1 MSNSQNSSYNN
12 ISELNIDNKDNLSSS
27 NGSLNNL
34 KNNMNNN
41 IINNFSNYIIRKKNS
56 YSICLLNYIFYNEE
70 FLHPI
75 LNYLSIK
82 ELANFR
88 RINHNILNLIHQYL
102 KERFDYEI
110 QSTIHYQNQNE
121 KLIISYMNHI
131 DEQIP
136 LTTNNW
142 LDLNLERNLQNLN
155 ILNQELINKII
166 NINDSVKIP
175 DFIYKSLLII
185 IGFNEQDI
193 IDDEDINWKKFSES
207 ILSTSNIM
215 EIINNIDYEN
225 INDIEIMKMLNE
237 LNSPELSIDNVKN
250 ISEDYSKLILW
261 LQTVVSFHI
270 LIHPYIFRNTKGT
283 IQLHS
288 KEYFFAT
295 EMEAKIEKIYKLKR
309 FLLYLKIL
317 KVKIG
322 EYIFTIQ
329 YSNEHKKNNNNNHK
343 YNLLKKKLK
352 KKSLYYNN
360 INNIYDEINN
370 YKIIG
375 NILSY
380 IPIKDS
386 FKYMNVSKSFFN
398 GFKYNIDILLF
409 SIIKEIYFFRF
420 QSYDEHIDN
429 IPLIYSHN
437 IFSQFFLMLDNI
449 LNEPSASYSELISK
463 EVVNELKLLKG
474 KNEYIYQISKIFCD
488 LTEIKLSK
496 KNKESKKDYIGE
508 IRTLAIK
515 GDLFKIMKNCNKLHF
530 DQKKKNSIQQQLKK
544 FFDYNILKKVKNIN
558 RSIYCL
564 LIWELLFLQYMRI
577 YNIFDFINFE
587 VINIKYD
594 NSQIEFVEYFLKLME
609 NLKYMLKLKYHF
621 NKNNKNRKCTLYG
634 FKESFDN
641 LKKFL
646 VYQKLTYKSDTILN
660 SSYGNFEMIG
670 SSYFNVILNR
680 NNKFSNDILP
690 FYERIINEIYMFYN
704 DNNFNEEYDNNLIL
718 KNNDKNEK
726 ILDAFSLEINSF
738 TSLNDI
744 ENDNTN
750 NALNNNKTK
759 NYNNTTYLNRMLPD
773 LNVNQFFN
781 KKNLFTNKTY
791 YMANRKRKS
800 KYKTKIIDIPDNL
813 FIKIIFFYIDLNGL
827 YKFGMSNHKFLE
839 CFKIHMHLRVN
850 YLNKIKKNFE
860 EENIEIINSINTK
873 RELFYSNYEM
883 SPPNKEHAT
892 KLLNKLKIND
902 IKELKLYFKKYNKI
916 YVTIITPFILLLNEK
931 SASKIKNN
939 SIFESAKKTLY
950 FSNVNILIKKI
961 NSLGIEL
968 MPGNIIN
975 KVDELLLNNIY
986 FKPEY
991 MKNFNTCFSNVIS
1004 WAIGVL
1010 ELYKI
1015 LRKYSAN
1022 IYDFEILEKNEINF
1036 CKEIDTATLNYYKAM
1051 RYTKYFCEEY
1061 QKEAKDIM
1069 RQMDIFID

>member
-1 MSNSQNSSYNN
+1 MSNSQNLSYNN
-12 ISELNIDNKDNLSSS
+12 IRELIIDNADNLSSS
-27 NGSLNNL
+27 NGSLHNL

-70 FLHPI
+70 FLYPI

-102 KERFDYEI
+102 KERIDYEI
-110 QSTIHYQNQNE
+110 QSTIQNQNQNE

-155 ILNQELINKII
+155 ILNLELINKII
-166 NINDSVKIP
+166 NINDSIKIP

-185 IGFNEQDI
+185 IGFNEQEI

-215 EIINNIDYEN
+215 EIVNNIDYEN

-237 LNSPELSIDNVKN
+237 LNSPELSIDSVKN

-288 KEYFFAT
+288 KEYYFAK
-295 EMEAKIEKIYKLKR
+295 EMEQKIEKIYKLKR

-317 KVKIG
+317 QFKIG
-322 EYIFTIQ
+322 EYVFTIQ
-329 YSNEHKKNNNNNHK
+329 YSNEHKKKNNNNK

-352 KKSLYYNN
+352 KKSFYYNN

-380 IPIKDS
+380 IPIKDN
-386 FKYMNVSKSFFN
+386 FKYMNISKSFFN
-398 GFKYNIDILLF
+398 GFKYSIDILLF

-429 IPLIYSHN
+429 VPLIYSHN

-449 LNEPSASYSELISK
+449 LNEPSVSCSELISK

-474 KNEYIYQISKIFCD
+474 KNEYIYQISKIFCE
-488 LTEIKLSK
+488 LTEIKINK
-496 KNKESKKDYIGE
+496 KNKDAKKDYVGE

-515 GDLFKIMKNCNKLHF
+515 GDLLKIMKNCNKLHF
-530 DQKKKNSIQQQLKK
+530 DQKKKSSIQQQLKK
-544 FFDYNILKKVKNIN
+544 FFDYNTLKKVKSIN
-558 RSIYCL
+558 RSVYCL
-564 LIWELLFLQYMRI
+564 LIWELLFLQYMRT

-594 NSQIEFVEYFLKLME
+594 HSQIEFVEYFLKLME
-609 NLKYMLKLKYHF
+609 NLKYILKLKYHF

-634 FKESFDN
+634 FKEAFDSLRKYLAN
-641 LKKFL
+641 K
-646 VYQKLTYKSDTILN
+646 KLTYKSDSIFS

-670 SSYFNVILNR
+670 SAYFNVILNK
-680 NNKFSNDILP
+680 NNKFSSDILP
-690 FYERIINEIYMFYN
+690 FYERIFNEIYMFYN
-704 DNNFNEEYDNNLIL
+704 DNNFNEEYDNNLML

-726 ILDAFSLEINSF
+726 ILDALSLEINSF
-738 TSLNDI
+738 TSLNEN
-744 ENDNTN
+744 ENDNKN
-750 NALNNNKTK
+750 NMINNIKK
-759 NYNNTTYLNRMLPD
+759 SNYNNTTYLKRFLPD
-773 LNVNQFFN
+773 LNVNQSFN
-781 KKNLFTNKTY
+781 KKNLFNNKTY
-791 YMANRKRKS
+791 YIANRKRKS
-800 KYKTKIIDIPDNL
+800 KYKTKITDIPDNL
-813 FIKIIFFYIDLNGL
+813 FIKIIYFFIDLKDL
-827 YKFGMSNHKFLE
+827 YKFGISNHKFLE
-839 CFKIHMHLRVN
+839 CFKIHMNVRVI
-850 YLNKIKKNFE
+850 YLNKIKKNIE
-860 EENIEIINSINTK
+860 EENIEIANSINNK
-873 RELFYSNYEM
+873 RELFYSNYEI
-883 SPPNKEHAT
+883 SHPNKEHAT

-902 IKELKLYFKKYNKI
+902 VKELKLYFKKYNKI
-916 YVTIITPFILLLNEK
+916 YVTIITPFILLLKDKFSPKN
-931 SASKIKNN
+931 KNN
-939 SIFESAKKTLY
+939 SIFETAKKILF
-950 FSNVNILIKKI
+950 FSNINSLIKKI

-1004 WAIGVL
+1004 WVIGVL
-1010 ELYKI
+1010 ELHKI
-1015 LRKYSAN
+1015 LRKYSTN
-1022 IYDFEILEKNEINF
+1022 IYDSEILEKNEINF
-1036 CKEIDTATLNYYKAM
+1036 CKEIDTATLNYYKAL

-1061 QKEAKDIM
+1061 EKEAKDIM
-1069 RQMDIFID
+1069 REMDIFID

>member
-121 KLIISYMNHI
+121 KLIISYMNYI

-237 LNSPELSIDNVKN
+237 LNSPELSIDNVQN

-288 KEYFFAT
+288 KEYYFAT
-295 EMEAKIEKIYKLKR
+295 EMETKIEKIYKLKR

-322 EYIFTIQ
+322 EYVFTIQ
-329 YSNEHKKNNNNNHK
+329 YSNEHKKN
-343 YNLLKKKLK
+343 
-352 KKSLYYNN
+352 
-360 INNIYDEINN
+360 
-370 YKIIG
+370 
-375 NILSY
+375 
-380 IPIKDS
+380 
-386 FKYMNVSKSFFN
+386 
-398 GFKYNIDILLF
+398 FKYNIDILLF

-474 KNEYIYQISKIFCD
+474 KNECIYQISKIFCD

-515 GDLFKIMKNCNKLHF
+515 GDLLKIMKNCNKLHF

-544 FFDYNILKKVKNIN
+544 FFDYNILKKVKSIN

-646 VYQKLTYKSDTILN
+646 VSQKLTYKSDTILN

-670 SSYFNVILNR
+670 SAYFNVILNK

-800 KYKTKIIDIPDNL
+800 KYKTKITDIPDNL

-916 YVTIITPFILLLNEK
+916 YVTIITPFILILNEK